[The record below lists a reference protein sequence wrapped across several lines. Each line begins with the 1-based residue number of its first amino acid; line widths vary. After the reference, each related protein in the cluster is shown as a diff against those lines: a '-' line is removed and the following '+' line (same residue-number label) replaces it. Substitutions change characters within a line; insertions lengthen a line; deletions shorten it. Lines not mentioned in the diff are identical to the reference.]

1 MGRLSLRQPNGVA
14 GADRTRTHAADPRV
28 GPGAKGLQRRLRED
42 GGDVGSDDQAV
53 VSKSIRGRK
62 LAKYAGGS
70 ASSGFPAQG
79 PAMSDAVTRLFAD
92 FDRGAISRRQLLQTL
107 GMAAVG
113 APIASALGQ
122 GRCRDTHNETP
133 ACDTTA
139 IKPDFDPT
147 GWKTVLLDHLSM
159 QVVDHE
165 KEAAFFNALMGWKV
179 RSVDATSAVLDIG
192 DFGAI
197 VIKGGAPAGSRPSV
211 DSFCFGIE
219 PWDAKKVEAELKK
232 RGLTPVADNDGKGF
246 ESFHF

>member
-107 GMAAVG
+107 GIAAVG
-113 APIASALGQ
+113 APLASALGQ

-139 IKPDFDPT
+139 IKPIFEPT
-147 GWKTVLLDHLSM
+147 GWKTVLLDRLTM
-159 QVVDHE
+159 QVADYE
-165 KEAAFFNALMGWKV
+165 KEAAFFNALVGWKV
-179 RSVDATSAVLDIG
+179 RADDGTKAILDIG
-192 DFGAI
+192 DFGSI
-197 VIKGGAPAGSRPSV
+197 EIRGGAAPGSRAVV

-219 PWDAKKVEAELKK
+219 PWDAKTVEAELRK
-232 RGLTPVADNDGKGF
+232 RGLSPVA
-246 ESFHF
+246 E